1 VTLPLRLRLAV
12 TSMIVS
18 ALLLGAVS
26 VVSYSVLARWLDD
39 DAGTRL
45 RELTEGLHGYLNV
58 TGGEPSIDFN
68 PNDSDQVEFV
78 QEATRYYQLYD
89 VVNGRLVF
97 QSAGLAPLGLHLT
110 PAEVQAYRAQPRP
123 FDIGT
128 DYGRLRIS
136 NGEIRDEAG
145 RTYLVQVGVS
155 LRTIDAAL
163 SRYRDLLLWLALPS
177 LLATAVGSWWLSG
190 IALTPLSRLAGVAR
204 EIDVSTLQRRLPTRG
219 AKDELD
225 DVARA
230 FNETLERLEQSVGEM
245 RQFSAALAHELRTP
259 LAALRGEIEL
269 ALRVATTDDQRRVL
283 ASQIEEV
290 DKLTR
295 LIDQVLTLARAEAGQ
310 IPLLFV
316 PVNVSDLAASLVE
329 QLEPVAQARG
339 IELRCERAGPVI
351 VDADAGWLQRLL
363 LNLLD
368 NAIKFTPEGGRVVL
382 GVSADGSHARLAI
395 RDTGIGM
402 SAEQADHAFERF
414 YQADASRSAPSEG
427 VGLGL
432 SLVKWIVDRH
442 HGTIEIDSRLG
453 EGSTFTVTLPGP
465 GRRSPPPS
473 SPHDSAA
480 PPRRATHFSER
491 GARSAEH
498 GARSDERGAP
508 A

>member
-1 VTLPLRLRLAV
+1 MTLPLRLRLAV
-12 TSMIVS
+12 TSMVVSGLLLLAVSIVS
-18 ALLLGAVS
+18 YG
-26 VVSYSVLARWLDD
+26 VLARWLDE
-39 DAGTRL
+39 DASARL
-45 RELTEGLHGYLNV
+45 RELTEGLHGYLRF
-58 TGGEPSIDFN
+58 TDGEPSLDFN

-78 QEATRYYQLYD
+78 QDATRYYQLYD
-89 VVNGRLVF
+89 VATGRLVF

-110 PAEVQAYRAQPRP
+110 PAEVQAYRTRPRP

-136 NGEIRDEAG
+136 NSVIPGEPG
-145 RTYLVQVGVS
+145 RNYLLQVGVS
-155 LRTIDAAL
+155 LRTLDAAL
-163 SRYRDLLLWLALPS
+163 GRYRDLLLWLALPS
-177 LLATAVGSWWLSG
+177 LLATALASWWLSG
-190 IALTPLSRLAGVAR
+190 IALAPLSRLAGAAR

-230 FNETLERLEQSVGEM
+230 FNETLGRLEHSVGEM

-269 ALRVATTDDQRRVL
+269 ALRVAATDDQRRVL
-283 ASQIEEV
+283 ASQIEEL

-295 LIDQVLTLARAEAGQ
+295 LIEQVLTLARAEAGQ
-310 IPLLFV
+310 IPLTFA

-339 IELRCERAGPVI
+339 IGLSCERTGPVI
-351 VDADAGWLQRLL
+351 VEADAGWLQRLL

-368 NAIKFTPEGGRVVL
+368 NAIKFTRDGGVVVL
-382 GVSADGSHARLAI
+382 RVAADGGMARI
-395 RDTGIGM
+395 DVCDNGIGM
-402 SAEQADHAFERF
+402 SPEQADHAFERF
-414 YQADASRSAPSEG
+414 YQADASRSAPNEG

-442 HGTIEIDSRLG
+442 HGTIAIDSRLG
-453 EGSTFTVTLPGP
+453 EGSTFTVTLPGT
-465 GRRSPPPS
+465 GHRHASPSDPQ
-473 SPHDSAA
+473 DSAA
-480 PPRRATHFSER
+480 PPHPRATRF
-491 GARSAEH
+491 
-498 GARSDERGAP
+498 DEGGAP